1 MATQSH
7 NNYTITNVT
16 YSVAGG
22 SNVYTSHP
30 TAVLTITPDAG
41 YGVTAE
47 DFSWA
52 NTTLA
57 NINTVVFTQ
66 DGVNVICTVT
76 FDNPFSMPNAN
87 TVKSLCINGAAVL
100 QRLSVSGNYKA
111 AGSST
116 NMTIV
121 ENSPVPEE
129 IYYELSGVEGYQ
141 VLVIEK
147 TYTAAS
153 GYYFNGS
160 FNISYTGDEMVAE
173 NYNCIETETLDSSG
187 RLTSINIKF
196 YYTFPN
202 NSVINDKIVV
212 EIPATRQIKVTPVK
226 ITSYSLFDNTSVAS
240 SGAIRTVRIF
250 GAPTATFTLA
260 SNNGSILSFDTY
272 NANDVLLSYATTPTL
287 TIPANGYFDITISIP
302 AVSSNATYCFTIAGG
317 NLISPFP
324 QINPFCLYQYVR
336 TNLTFTASGTNLVV
350 SNVLPS
356 QTSFV
361 KTATAMSQPASGSS
375 SYSNDMEI
383 TVTGNSGQAL
393 SLANN
398 FDQESWS
405 NSYDIGK
412 TVQATVSN
420 SNVIAV
426 DNTTDLSVGS
436 ELFAIP
442 NITNTIRKITNISGN
457 NVTLDG
463 AAFSISSL
471 TNLPTFVFSNRKK
484 SDLDLVSSATIDETG
499 LTATVNTSS
508 QIYRYGDGDVTFN
521 LNLLDLITVGSANA
535 CGKYTVSAGSRGG
548 SFIYFDC
555 ITGAKRQ
562 IVLNK
567 GDISFAI
574 CALASP
580 APSGSGTVTVV
591 NNNTVCAKTA
601 STQLNCIE
609 WSIVYNP
616 GLNAKAK
623 SVEVTY
629 IDCVSLEEETL
640 NVGVGATA
648 TTQCAT
654 RQVPISSDPGD
665 GGATIT
671 QAWNG
676 SNPCT

>member
-30 TAVLTITPDAG
+30 TAVLTITPDVG
-41 YGVTAE
+41 YSVTAE

-57 NINTVVFTQ
+57 NVNTVVFTQ

-76 FDNPFSMPNAN
+76 FDNPFSMPSAN
-87 TVKSLCINGAAVL
+87 TVRSLCINGSAVL

-212 EIPATRQIKVTPVK
+212 EIPATKQIKVAPVK

-272 NANDVLLSYATTPTL
+272 DANDVLLSYATTPTL
-287 TIPANGYFDITISIP
+287 TIPANGYFEITISIP

-361 KTATAMSQPASGSS
+361 KTGTAMSQPASGSS

-398 FDQESWS
+398 FDEESWS

-412 TVQATVSN
+412 TIQATVSN
-420 SNVIAV
+420 SNVITV
-426 DNTTDLSVGS
+426 DNTTDLLVGS

-484 SDLDLVSSATIDETG
+484 SDLDLVSSATIDQTG

-521 LNLLDLITVGSANA
+521 LNLLDLITIGSANQ
-535 CGKYTVSAGSRGG
+535 CKEFNVTVGASGG
-548 SFIYFDC
+548 TLVYFDC
-555 ITGAKRQ
+555 VKNTKRQ
-562 IVLNK
+562 LVIFK
-567 GDISFAI
+567 GQADFSI
-574 CALASP
+574 CALSSP
-580 APSGSGTVTVV
+580 APTATGTMSIAQSGDVCDFSGVDATCVT
-591 NNNTVCAKTA
+591 
-601 STQLNCIE
+601 
-609 WSIVYNP
+609 WSIAYTDNP
-616 GLNAKAK
+616 QGK
-623 SVEVTY
+623 SVDITY
-629 IDCVSLEEETL
+629 FDCVTL
-640 NVGVGATA
+640 AEKTITIGRLQTVE
-648 TTQCAT
+648 QCAT
-654 RQVPISSDPGD
+654 RQTPVSTTNGSDN
-665 GGATIT
+665 GATIT
-671 QAWNG
+671 ITNQTC
-676 SNPCT
+676 SP

>member
-30 TAVLTITPDAG
+30 TAVLTITPDVG
-41 YGVTAE
+41 YSVTAE

-57 NINTVVFTQ
+57 NVNTVVFTQ
-66 DGVNVICTVT
+66 DGANVICTVT
-76 FDNPFSMPNAN
+76 FDNPFTMPTSN
-87 TVKSLCINGAAVL
+87 TTLSLCINGAAIR
-100 QRLSVSGNYKA
+100 QRLSLRGYYQA
-111 AGSST
+111 TGSNT
-116 NMTIV
+116 NMSIV
-121 ENSPVPEE
+121 QDCPVPQE
-129 IYYELSGVEGYQ
+129 ISYEVAGVEGYQ

-147 TYTAAS
+147 TYTASS

-160 FNISYTGDEMVAE
+160 FNISYTGDEMVVE

-202 NSVINDKIVV
+202 NNVINDKITV
-212 EIPATRQIKVTPVK
+212 EVPVTKQIKVVPVK

-272 NANDVLLSYATTPTL
+272 DANDVLLSYATTPTL

-336 TNLTFTASGTNLVV
+336 TILTFSASGTNLVV

-356 QTSFV
+356 QTGFI
-361 KTATAMSQPASGSS
+361 KTGTAMSQPASGSS
-375 SYSNDMEI
+375 SYNNDMEI

-398 FDQESWS
+398 FDEESWS

-420 SNVIAV
+420 SNIITV
-426 DNTTDLSVGS
+426 DNTTDLLVGS

-442 NITNTIRKITNISGN
+442 NITNTVRKITNISGN

-484 SDLDLVSSATIDETG
+484 SDLDLVSSATIDQTG

-508 QIYRYGDGDVTFN
+508 QIYRYGDGNVAFN

-535 CGKYTVSAGSRGG
+535 CGKYTVSAGTSGG

-555 ITGAKRQ
+555 ITKSKRQ
-562 IVLNK
+562 IILNK
-567 GDISFAI
+567 GDVSFAI

-601 STQLNCIE
+601 STQLDCIE

-616 GLNAKAK
+616 SNPRAK
-623 SVEVTY
+623 SVTVTY
-629 IDCVSLEEETL
+629 IDCVTLEEETL
-640 NVGVGATA
+640 NVGIGATP

-671 QAWNG
+671 QTWNG

>member
-30 TAVLTITPDAG
+30 TAVLTITPDVG
-41 YGVTAE
+41 YSVTAE

-57 NINTVVFTQ
+57 NVNTVVFTQ

-76 FDNPFSMPNAN
+76 FDNPFSMPSAN
-87 TVKSLCINGAAVL
+87 TVRSLCINGSAVL

-212 EIPATRQIKVTPVK
+212 EIPATKQIKVAPVK

-272 NANDVLLSYATTPTL
+272 DANDVLLSYATTPTL
-287 TIPANGYFDITISIP
+287 TIPANGYFEITISIP

-361 KTATAMSQPASGSS
+361 KTGTAMSQPASGSS

-398 FDQESWS
+398 FDEESWS

-412 TVQATVSN
+412 TIQATVSN
-420 SNVIAV
+420 SNVITV
-426 DNTTDLSVGS
+426 DNTTDLLVGS

-484 SDLDLVSSATIDETG
+484 SDLDLVSSATIDQTG

-521 LNLLDLITVGSANA
+521 LNLLDLITIGSANQ
-535 CGKYTVSAGSRGG
+535 CKEFNVTVGASGG
-548 SFIYFDC
+548 TLVYFDC
-555 ITGAKRQ
+555 VKNTKRQ
-562 IVLNK
+562 LVIFK
-567 GDISFAI
+567 GQGDFSI
-574 CALASP
+574 CALSSP
-580 APSGSGTVTVV
+580 APTATGTMSIAQSGDVCDFSGVDATCVT
-591 NNNTVCAKTA
+591 
-601 STQLNCIE
+601 
-609 WSIVYNP
+609 WSIAYTDNP
-616 GLNAKAK
+616 QGK
-623 SVEVTY
+623 SVDITY
-629 IDCVSLEEETL
+629 FDCVTL
-640 NVGVGATA
+640 AEKTITIGRLQTVE
-648 TTQCAT
+648 QCAT
-654 RQVPISSDPGD
+654 RQTPVSTTNGSDN
-665 GGATIT
+665 GATIT
-671 QAWNG
+671 ITNQTC
-676 SNPCT
+676 SP

>member
-30 TAVLTITPDAG
+30 TAVLTITPDVG
-41 YGVTAE
+41 YSVTAE

-100 QRLSVSGNYKA
+100 KRLSVSGNYQA

-147 TYTAAS
+147 TYTAAN

-173 NYNCIETETLDSSG
+173 NYNCIETETLDSNG

-212 EIPATRQIKVTPVK
+212 EIPATKQIKVAPVK

-272 NANDVLLSYATTPTL
+272 DANDVLLSYATTPTL

-336 TNLTFTASGTNLVV
+336 TILTFSASGTNLVV
-350 SNVLPS
+350 SNVPPS
-356 QTSFV
+356 QTGFI
-361 KTATAMSQPASGSS
+361 KTGAAMSQPASGSS

-398 FDQESWS
+398 FDEESWS

-420 SNVIAV
+420 SNVITV
-426 DNTTDLSVGS
+426 DNTTDLLVGS

-442 NITNTIRKITNISGN
+442 NITNTVRKITNISGN

-484 SDLDLVSSATIDETG
+484 SDLDLVSSATIDQTG

-508 QIYRYGDGDVTFN
+508 QIYRYGDGNVAFN

-535 CGKYTVSAGSRGG
+535 CGKYTVSAGTSGG

-555 ITGAKRQ
+555 ITKSKRQ
-562 IVLNK
+562 IILNK
-567 GDISFAI
+567 GDVSFAI

-601 STQLNCIE
+601 STQLDCIE

-616 GLNAKAK
+616 SNPRAK
-623 SVEVTY
+623 SVTVTY
-629 IDCVSLEEETL
+629 IDCVTLEEETL
-640 NVGVGATA
+640 NVGIGATP

-671 QAWNG
+671 QTWNG